1 MANES
6 ALMKRVLLPMLGV
19 TAAACFTPAMCSA
32 ETAGVR
38 VDEKTIMEELKAQE
52 DPTIFTRRM
61 WADTEWSKYKDDS
74 HDVDET
80 LGVLWAWRVSERQ
93 EWAVRIKVP
102 LKLHIAGDTA
112 GDSDNSGLGDIK
124 LATGTGFRLSDSWRT
139 VIGVEMR
146 FPSRTNNLGSEDWRL
161 QLLGAVAWD
170 VTRSFTLSPSFEYN
184 KSVAEKNGAAPQ
196 RYLEMYFPATFV
208 LPGRWAVTARYEAKV
223 DFETENHWTHSAKFA
238 VAKQLERLPLGF
250 QLSFKKSFDGG
261 DKQFQ
266 INFVTTYSF
275 R

>member
-1 MANES
+1 MKS
-6 ALMKRVLLPMLGV
+6 ALMKLALLFILV
-19 TAAACFTPAMCSA
+19 ATAAVWLTPAICSA
-32 ETAGVR
+32 EPAGVR
-38 VDEKTIMEELKAQE
+38 VNEKTITEELKAQE
-52 DPTIFTRRM
+52 DPTIFTRRT
-61 WADTEWSKYKDDS
+61 WADTEWNKYKDGS

-80 LGVLWAWRVSERQ
+80 LGLLWPWSVSENQ
-93 EWAVRIKVP
+93 EWAVRLKVP

-124 LATGTGFRLSDSWRT
+124 LGTGTGFRLSDSWRT
-139 VIGVEMR
+139 VVGVEMR
-146 FPSRTNNLGSEDWRL
+146 FPSGTSNLGSKDWRL

-170 VTRSFTLSPSFEYN
+170 VTQSFTLSPSIEYN
-184 KSVAEKNGAAPQ
+184 KSVAEKDGAVPQ
-196 RYLEMYFPATFV
+196 HYLEMYFPATFV
-208 LPGRWAVTARYEAKV
+208 LPRRWAVTARYEAKV
-223 DFETENHWTHSAKFA
+223 DFENDDHWTHSAKFA

-250 QLSFKKSFDGG
+250 QLAIKKAFDGG